1 MYRDDDAARDA
12 RANALIDEI
21 ADLERQKLARAS
33 VEQRLETARRELA
46 GLAAVM
52 APPVPVAVAAA
63 PPPMPGL
70 AVHLCVFGA
79 AAAATFVGYTLL
91 F

>member
-1 MYRDDDAARDA
+1 MYRDDDAAREA

-21 ADLERQKLARAS
+21 ADLERQKLARAA

-46 GLAAVM
+46 GLAMAV
-52 APPVPVAVAAA
+52 APPAPVA
-63 PPPMPGL
+63 PPMPGL
-70 AVHLCVFGA
+70 AAHIGVFAA
-79 AAAATFVGYTLL
+79 AAAATFIGYTLL